1 MSTELSPQYDPKQ
14 IEDTIYAMWEES
26 GFFNPDRLPPIGA
39 DKRGLNKRRQAR
51 TKPFTIIMPP
61 PNANGSLHIG
71 HAVFVTLQ
79 DIMIRYKRMAGFKTL
94 WLPGADH
101 AGFETQVVYDKKL
114 EKEGRNRFAI
124 PREQLYQEMLAFTLE
139 NKKIME
145 GQLRK
150 LGASCDWSRE
160 KFTLDPDIV
169 QKTQDAFVDFYNRGL
184 VYRGERVVNW
194 CVKHQTALADLE
206 TSYIEK
212 KDPLYYFQYG
222 PFVIAT
228 ARPETKF
235 GDKYVVMHPK
245 DKRYAKYKDGQ
256 KIDVEWIN
264 GPITATIIKDDAI
277 DMAFGTGAMT
287 ITPWHDPIDFEIAE
301 RHGLQKEQVIDR
313 VGKLLPIAGEFSGMK
328 IADARPLIAEKL
340 KAKGLLV
347 KIEEGYDHKI
357 AVCYKCKHPIEP
369 QILPQWFLKMKPLAA
384 AAIKA
389 VENGK
394 IAFVP
399 PRFKKT
405 YFQWLRNIR
414 DWNLSQQITWG
425 IR

>member
-1 MSTELSPQYDPKQ
+1 MESNEIPSQYNPKD
-14 IEDTIYAMWEES
+14 IEDKIYREWETS

-39 DKRGLNKRRQAR
+39 DAHGLDRRGQTRKGLHASASSPRKSA
-51 TKPFTIIMPP
+51 FTVIMPP

-79 DIMIRYKRMAGFKTL
+79 DIMTRYKRMRGFKTL

-114 EKEGRNRFAI
+114 EKEGRNRFKI
-124 PREQLYQEMLAFTLE
+124 PRDELYQEMLAFTME
-139 NKKIME
+139 NKKVME

-169 QKTQDAFVDFYNRGL
+169 SKTQEAFVDFYNKGL
-184 VYRGERVVNW
+184 VYRGERIINW

-235 GDKYVVMHPK
+235 
-245 DKRYAKYKDGQ
+245 
-256 KIDVEWIN
+256 
-264 GPITATIIKDDAI
+264 
-277 DMAFGTGAMT
+277 
-287 ITPWHDPIDFEIAE
+287 
-301 RHGLQKEQVIDR
+301 
-313 VGKLLPIAGEFSGMK
+313 
-328 IADARPLIAEKL
+328 
-340 KAKGLLV
+340 
-347 KIEEGYDHKI
+347 
-357 AVCYKCKHPIEP
+357 
-369 QILPQWFLKMKPLAA
+369 
-384 AAIKA
+384 
-389 VENGK
+389 
-394 IAFVP
+394 
-399 PRFKKT
+399 
-405 YFQWLRNIR
+405 
-414 DWNLSQQITWG
+414 
-425 IR
+425 